1 MAKKFIQQKML
12 YAKYIKSRHENY
24 PAANSMHVLFRR
36 RVLKW
41 YFIQKTAIFSVS
53 RKPGPICSADAK
65 KRKSE
70 PRKIFMHSIYILIN
84 SRVRRQEGSF
94 RKTHVCE
101 FSFSMCTMEIGLQ
114 VSPFF
119 RAEPNFFVSF
129 GGCCVHVVFLNA
141 KTMLP
146 TTNENSFCSLCFSS
160 IATRAHDSSETN

>member
-1 MAKKFIQQKML
+1 ML

-84 SRVRRQEGSF
+84 SRVRTQEGSF

-101 FSFSMCTMEIGLQ
+101 FSFSMCTT
-114 VSPFF
+114 VSRCLHFF
-119 RAEPNFFVSF
+119 APSPTFFVSF
-129 GGCCVHVVFLNA
+129 GGCCVHVVFLNT

-160 IATRAHDSSETN
+160 IAARAHDSSETN